1 LVLDVWK
8 QIKKKQFAPMYLV
21 YGSEPYLIQE
31 TIQKIKENALTD
43 DEVEFNITTFDMEET
58 PVQFA
63 IEEAETFPFMGERK
77 LIIIHNPVFLTAE
90 KAKVEHNIA
99 LLLEYIDNPSPFSIV
114 VFAGNYE
121 KLDERKK
128 ITKQLKRKAS
138 VVEVKKLKDQELSN
152 WISSQAKSFGVS
164 IEQAAVQELITTAGQ
179 NLMLLTNE
187 LEKMALYV
195 GNEGV
200 ITFQVVSN
208 LASKSLEQTIF
219 TLIDF
224 IMNRRT
230 TQAIQLLQQLL
241 KQKEEPIKILAL
253 MASQIRTMYT
263 AKSLAQ
269 EGYGQQQIATLLK
282 IHPFRVKLALEKA
295 RSFQEKELMSILNN
309 MADADYKMKTGQM
322 DKTLLLELIILQSA
336 NQR

>member
-1 LVLDVWK
+1 MVLDVWK

-295 RSFQEKELMSILNN
+295 RSFQEKELMIILNN

-322 DKTLLLELIILQSA
+322 DKTLLLEMIILQSA